1 MALTKDQQTILPT
14 TTVSGNS
21 STDLADCSPVDLSID
36 PTLALTV
43 QVAFDGSATE
53 DVRIHIR
60 SSHDDTSYDTVDIGA
75 NQQGYWDVPVNAG
88 NTVQSTTN
96 EWTDP
101 KYIKVIVEN
110 LDANPVDVTVIATTQ
125 EVSPTA

>member
-1 MALTKDQQTILPT
+1 MALVKDHETILPS

-21 STDLADCSPVDLSID
+21 STALADCSPVDLSID

-43 QVAFDGSATE
+43 QVTYDASATE
-53 DVRIHIR
+53 PVRIHLR
-60 SSHDDTSYDTVDIGA
+60 SSHDNTNYDTVDIGQ
-75 NQQGYWDVPVNAG
+75 NQEGYWDVPVNAG
-88 NTVQSTTN
+88 NTVQSTVN

-101 KYIKVIVEN
+101 KYIKVIAEN
-110 LDANPVDVTVIATTQ
+110 LDSNSADVTVIATTQ